1 MTTLT
6 LLALLTNAV
15 PAASAAVDPMD
26 TTTSQAADDGWTVV
40 QIEAFETR
48 CETYSVDE
56 NAWRRSTYRTWVS
69 VDAVLS
75 LSDDEE
81 APTLTLGESLELRWS
96 DSDSGRSDR
105 SEDSCGDPE
114 FSLSYGQRREVV
126 VDWDGTAW
134 TIDAQ
139 YFSDGRENEPGDG
152 LLPACGEDLQQQ
164 VLEGTHNHD
173 DPEQTRDGIRTGSGQ
188 DGLDGED
195 DAAPAGCSTLP
206 LPGVGPVAA
215 LLGLATVAR
224 RRRD

>member
-15 PAASAAVDPMD
+15 PAASAAVPN
-26 TTTSQAADDGWTVV
+26 TTSQAADDGWTVV

-56 NAWRRSTYRTWVS
+56 DATRRSTYRTWVS

-81 APTLTLGESLELRWS
+81 APVLTLGESIELRWS
-96 DSDSGRSDR
+96 DSDSGRPDR

-114 FSLSYGQRREVV
+114 FSLSFGQQREVV

-134 TIDAQ
+134 TVDAQ
-139 YFSDGRENEPGDG
+139 YFSDGPENAPGDG

-164 VLEGTHNHD
+164 VLEGAHNHD
-173 DPEQTRDGIRTGSGQ
+173 DPEQTRDGIRTGSGH
-188 DGLDGED
+188 DGLDGEGG
-195 DAAPAGCSTLP
+195 AAPAGCSTLP
-206 LPGVGPVAA
+206 LPGVGPVAG